1 MKFATFHDLEDQSIF
16 ITGGG
21 AGIGA
26 DLTKGFLSQG
36 SKVTFIQRSNPA
48 EFLMECKGKYKHE
61 QTFLECDVTNTKDL
75 KAALQT
81 TADKQGAISVLVNN
95 AANDTRHTL
104 GEFTS
109 EQWDKT
115 MNVNLKPHFFTAQEV
130 VEGMKNGGGSIINF
144 SSISYMMGNEGYPVY
159 ATAKSAITGLTR
171 SLHENRSL
179 KYSVNAIMPG
189 WF

>member
-1 MKFATFHDLEDQSIF
+1 MAQ
-16 ITGGG
+16 
-21 AGIGA
+21 IGA

-48 EFLMECKGKYKHE
+48 KFLIECKGKYKHE
-61 QTFLECDVTNTKDL
+61 PTFLECDVTKEDL

-115 MNVNLKPHFFTAQEV
+115 MNVNLKPHFYRSRGCRRNE
-130 VEGMKNGGGSIINF
+130 KNGGGSIINF
-144 SSISYMMGNEGYPVY
+144 SSISYDGQ
-159 ATAKSAITGLTR
+159 
-171 SLHENRSL
+171 
-179 KYSVNAIMPG
+179 
-189 WF
+189 

>member
-1 MKFATFHDLEDQSIF
+1 MQHFTIWKIKCF

-48 EFLMECKGKYKHE
+48 KFLIECKGKYKHE
-61 QTFLECDVTNTKDL
+61 ITFLECDVTNIKDL

-81 TADKQGAISVLVNN
+81 TADKQGAIFTLVNN

-109 EQWDKT
+109 EQWDKI
-115 MNVNLKPHFFTAQEV
+115 MNVNLKPHFLLLKSYRRNEKKWV
-130 VEGMKNGGGSIINF
+130 VDLS
-144 SSISYMMGNEGYPVY
+144 
-159 ATAKSAITGLTR
+159 LTFR
-171 SLHENRSL
+171 QSRT
-179 KYSVNAIMPG
+179 
-189 WF
+189 